1 MVAFLWW
8 KRFNPLQ
15 NEICEEVDGDGGDVL
30 ILALKRVFHVAPWD
44 AILIAHT
51 FDGASQISV
60 HNYCKQR
67 IEGEQLDNK
76 VILARLRQILSN
88 VEVIT
93 ADELLEFVDECAQFL
108 APFSLYC
115 EVEVI

>member
-1 MVAFLWW
+1 MIAFLWW

-15 NEICEEVDGDGGDVL
+15 NEICEEVDSNNGDFT
-30 ILALKRVFHVAPWD
+30 ILALKRVLHVAPWD

-60 HNYCKQR
+60 YNYCKQR
-67 IEGEQLDNK
+67 IEGEQLDNQ